1 MSIPPSK
8 SKIHIRPYHPSD
20 FDVVKQL
27 FYDGMAYGPLTP
39 ATESTHAVY
48 KHPYSLLLYLTG
60 ALSTLSPFFFSSL
73 SRVLAPLLG
82 SGIVVAFLLWVPR
95 QARKM
100 MVAYCDQCMKEDMK
114 DIVSHYGLKPKP
126 IKHESGGGET
136 RYKYEP
142 TGKACF
148 WVAEHQGQVVG
159 CIGLGTSHSPT
170 LRAPTPTHPHPHPH
184 TDNNDKSHPSPSVG
198 ELRRLS
204 ISSHHRNLGIAS
216 LLIKTLVSFARERGL
231 STLRLGTSSFQP
243 AAVRLYRKHGWEV
256 VESKPYKVDEIPV
269 TFEMLTMGYTL

>member
-1 MSIPPSK
+1 MSIPPSS
-8 SKIHIRPYHPSD
+8 SKVHIRSYHPSD
-20 FDVVKQL
+20 FDVVKRL

-39 ATESTHAVY
+39 AIESTHAVY

-82 SGIVVAFLLWVPR
+82 SGIVVAFLLWIPR

-114 DIVSHYGLKPKP
+114 DIVTHYGLEP
-126 IKHESGGGET
+126 IQGGT
-136 RYKYEP
+136 KYEP

-159 CIGLGTSHSPT
+159 CIGLDT
-170 LRAPTPTHPHPHPH
+170 
-184 TDNNDKSHPSPSVG
+184 DKSHPSLGSVG

-256 VESKPYKVDEIPV
+256 VESKPYKVEEIPV